1 MQAWMSWAAFLA
13 IAAAAYFYYA
23 PKAGGDVR
31 GRSTTRPATTTS
43 WSDSETKPKTAPKQ
57 VKAKAKAPR
66 KSINAAVQEAGN
78 KAEAAFEA
86 ATSTGAE
93 VEPVASTSA
102 GASKAPSGRDVSD
115 MLGAQGAAPSVLSI
129 KASDKPARASKAK
142 APKVEA
148 QETKKQ
154 RQNRQKVEAQKI
166 AREEE
171 EKQRQVLMEKQRR
184 TAREARGEPAKNGV
198 QAATAPSNNPWT
210 VAGAVQAPPS
220 ASAGQLLDTF
230 DAAST
235 TSSSEAPT
243 NGTIQTPDSTSNS
256 GSYNGL
262 PSEEEQL
269 RLAMED
275 SAWTTIPKG
284 GKKQRVKTAGEIA
297 EEGNV
302 FTPVQ
307 QPVKSAQAPQAKK
320 AENRAPTSR
329 YQILSETFTAKD
341 HPQDSDWPVV

>member
-23 PKAGGDVR
+23 PKPSGDAR
-31 GRSTTRPATTTS
+31 GRSTTRTTTTSS
-43 WSDSETKPKTAPKQ
+43 WSDSETKPKAAPKQ
-57 VKAKAKAPR
+57 AKPKPKAPR
-66 KSINAAVQEAGN
+66 KSIHAAVQEAGN

-86 ATSTGAE
+86 ATSGAE
-93 VEPVASTSA
+93 VAPVASTSA
-102 GASKAPSGRDVSD
+102 KAPSGRDVSD
-115 MLGAQGAAPSVLSI
+115 MLGEQTAAPSVLSI
-129 KASDKPARASKAK
+129 KASDKPARAPKAK
-142 APKVEA
+142 APKAEA
-148 QETKKQ
+148 VQETKKQ

-198 QAATAPSNNPWT
+198 QSAKAPSNNPWT

-220 ASAGQLLDTF
+220 ASTGQLLDTF

-243 NGTIQTPDSTSNS
+243 NGTIPTPDSTSNS

-284 GKKQRVKTAGEIA
+284 GKKQRVKTAGEVA
-297 EEGNV
+297 DEGNV
-302 FTPVQ
+302 SAPV
-307 QPVKSAQAPQAKK
+307 QPVKPAQAPQAKK

-341 HPQDSDWPVV
+341 HPQDSDWPVM